1 MDFKMLYLSGPV
13 AAIAVVVAVIFIV
26 LYVVSMNKAKKEI
39 ESREKEIESILKQ
52 LPTVD
57 KIDIPEV
64 DSKVDSNAQL
74 KSFVV
79 AKAAEKS
86 PELAQVIKDSD
97 VKTVPVVKVGNPMN
111 NKIPSIS
118 GVSIPTKIDFLSNY

>member
-1 MDFKMLYLSGPV
+1 MDFKNIYLSGPI
-13 AAIAVVVAVIFIV
+13 AAVAVVIAVIFII
-26 LYVVSMNKAKKEI
+26 LYIVSINKAKKEI
-39 ESREKEIESILKQ
+39 ESREKDIQTILNQ

-64 DSKVDSNAQL
+64 DVQVDSNAQL

-86 PELAQVIKDSD
+86 PELAQVIRDSD
-97 VKTVPVVKVGNPMN
+97 VKTVPAVDFNKVNE
-111 NKIPSIS
+111 IPAESS
-118 GVSIPTKIDFLSNY
+118 TLPSRNDFFI